1 MNVTGNTTGASD
13 VVPGGPSP
21 IRRSASV
28 DVDELT
34 DATDVALQRPVTPG
48 AASITVGPL
57 GDGSL
62 VTLVGD
68 IDGALREQASLV
80 MTEVLS
86 RGGPVV
92 VDLGHVT
99 FIDSSGL
106 AFVLQLHRL
115 STEDPTQTCTVRN
128 APALVLDLFEMI
140 GVLGELRLEFSSGDH
155 LPAPPG
161 ASTGDDVIDD
171 LAAAPA

>member
-1 MNVTGNTTGASD
+1 MHTTGNITDLSD
-13 VVPGGPSP
+13 VVPGGTSP
-21 IRRSASV
+21 IRRSTSV

-34 DATDVALQRPVTPG
+34 EPTAAALVTPPQ
-48 AASITVGPL
+48 AAITVGPH

-62 VTLVGD
+62 VRLVGD

-86 RGGPVV
+86 RRGPVV
-92 VDLGHVT
+92 VDLSHVT

-115 STEDPTQTCTVRN
+115 GTEDPTQTCTVLN
-128 APALVLDLFEMI
+128 PPALVLELFDMI
-140 GVLGELRLEFSSGDH
+140 GVLGELRLEFSSGDG
-155 LPAPPG
+155 LPPAPG
-161 ASTGDDVIDD
+161 VDGDDVVDD
-171 LAAAPA
+171 RATVTV